1 MNATVPFPFSLA
13 IRSYSGEVELH
24 EHDDFHQI
32 VLPRCGAMEIEIDG
46 RGGKVDAS
54 QGVVIAAGA
63 RHTFQANTHNSFLV
77 LDVPAQC
84 AETSDSTTQAL
95 DPLSGK
101 RFFALSPD
109 IRHLLDY
116 AIGNSARL
124 SHSTTLT
131 ESWSQLLL
139 CSLLQPEVSPQD
151 PGQLI
156 LAKALDYIER
166 HLHAPLTIRDIARHS
181 GTSERRLYAL
191 FERHLA
197 TTPFS
202 HIASLR
208 LNLAIDLL
216 RQTSLPII
224 EIAHRTGYADQSA
237 LTHALKKAHDLTP
250 ASLRKRTRAH

>member
-1 MNATVPFPFSLA
+1 MNATVLLPFSLV

-24 EHDDFHQI
+24 QHDFHQI
-32 VLPRCGAMEIEIDG
+32 VLPRSGAMEIELDG

-54 QGVVIAAGA
+54 QGVVIASGA
-63 RHTFQANTHNSFLV
+63 RHTFQANAHSTFLV

-84 AETSDSTTQAL
+84 DSGAQTLA
-95 DPLSGK
+95 PLSDK
-101 RFFALSPD
+101 RFFALSPE

-116 AIGNSARL
+116 ANGDSVHL
-124 SHSTTLT
+124 SQSPALT
-131 ESWSQLLL
+131 ASWSQLLL
-139 CSLLQPEVSPQD
+139 HSLVQPEASPQD

-156 LAKALDYIER
+156 LAKALAYIER
-166 HLHAPLTIRDIARHS
+166 HLHTPLKNRDIARHS

-197 TTPFS
+197 RTPFS

-237 LTHALKKAHDLTP
+237 LTHALKKAHGLTP

>member
-1 MNATVPFPFSLA
+1 MNATVLFPFALA

-32 VLPRCGAMEIEIDG
+32 VLPHSGAMEIEIDG

-54 QGVVIAAGA
+54 QGVVITAGA
-63 RHTFQANTHNSFLV
+63 RHTFQAKTHNSFLV
-77 LDVPAQC
+77 LDVPTRC
-84 AETSDSTTQAL
+84 AAACATQSL
-95 DPLSGK
+95 DPLGDK

-124 SHSTTLT
+124 SQSPALA

-156 LAKALDYIER
+156 LAKALAYIEQ
-166 HLHAPLTIRDIARHS
+166 HLHTPLTIRDIARHS

-197 TTPFS
+197 RTPFS

-237 LTHALKKAHDLTP
+237 LTHALKKVYGLTP
-250 ASLRKRTRAH
+250 ASLRKRPH